1 MSGKR
6 KKLFLCALLAMTV
19 VCAAIILC
27 ATAVFASDETYV
39 VKLNVDYV
47 SLFAETDGGGS
58 GLISLGF
65 ATAKNLEEAQFLVNM
80 GVAES
85 YEEDCEAFLF
95 DESYEPPDSMYEN
108 QYVPEQL
115 GATSVW
121 RLGIYGEG
129 VKVCIIDSGC
139 SAHEDI
145 DEGIVYRNN
154 LLYSEGSGSSAED
167 VTDDIGHGT
176 HVAGIVAARLNGV
189 GVVGI
194 APKCSLGIIRCF
206 TSDGTVTTKASHIAK
221 AISAAVD
228 EMHADVINMSLG
240 VISDSSVLKAAI
252 EKALDNDV
260 VLVAAVG
267 NYSSAN
273 NFSDAVMYPAGYD
286 GVIGVASVDES
297 GVRASNS
304 VKNITVDVAAGGV
317 GVYSL
322 KNDGTY
328 TFKNGT
334 SMATPAVA
342 GMAALIRSYNR
353 TLTNTEVNE
362 LVTSTATP
370 VGTAAGE
377 RCDEYGYGLANAE
390 KAVKSLVPKGI
401 FFSKNNTFTFGGAEK
416 TYFSA
421 FNNLADGEN
430 AALVCAKYDS
440 EDRMTDIS
448 CHNFANGAV
457 LNFSRVTG
465 SEEKIKL
472 FALKSLESLI
482 PICGENVK

>member
-1 MSGKR
+1 MTV
-6 KKLFLCALLAMTV
+6 LCAAVM
-19 VCAAIILC
+19 LC
-27 ATAVFASDETYV
+27 ATAAFAADETYV
-39 VKLNVDYV
+39 VKLSGDYV
-47 SLFAETDGGGS
+47 SLFSDADGDDD
-58 GLISLGF
+58 GLLSLGF
-65 ATAKNLEEAQFLVNM
+65 ATAKSLEEAQFLVNT

-95 DESYEPPDSMYEN
+95 DESYEPPDSMYEK
-108 QYVPEQL
+108 QYVPEQI

-145 DEGIVYRNN
+145 DESIVYRNN

-176 HVAGIVAARLNGV
+176 HVAGIVAARLNGI

-228 EMHADVINMSLG
+228 EMDADVINMSLG
-240 VISDSSVLKAAI
+240 VVSNSSVLEAAVK
-252 EKALDNDV
+252 KALENDV
-260 VLVAAVG
+260 VVVAAVG
-267 NYSSAN
+267 NRSSAN

-286 GVIGVASVDES
+286 GVIGVASVNNS

-317 GVYSL
+317 GIYSL

-328 TFKNGT
+328 TPKSGT

-370 VGTAAGE
+370 VGTAVGE

-401 FFSKNNTFTFGGAEK
+401 FFSKNNTFTFGGVEK
-416 TYFSA
+416 KYFSV
-421 FNNLADGEN
+421 FNNLTDGEN
-430 AALVCAKYDS
+430 VSLVCAEYNTLNK
-440 EDRMTDIS
+440 MTAIA
-448 CHNFANGAV
+448 CHALENGDV
-457 LNFSRVTG
+457 LNFSRLVG
-465 SEEKIKL
+465 SEGTVKL

-482 PICGENVK
+482 PVCRETVK